1 MTEES
6 ITEEAQHRA
15 DRIAAQ
21 EIAKTVMDL
30 IKDIWAT
37 NPQKHLL
44 SQLAPGDAS
53 ESISAA
59 KNLTDH
65 LDNVIQA
72 LEFKSNMEILMW
84 LRTTSSARDYL
95 PSWSILLEDAHK
107 LLALRHGIQDA
118 DRKLRGLRAKTVI

>member
-6 ITEEAQHRA
+6 ITEDAQHRA

-30 IKDIWAT
+30 IKHIWAE

-44 SQLAPGDAS
+44 SQLAPGDVTQSVPATKS
-53 ESISAA
+53 L
-59 KNLTDH
+59 NDH
-65 LDNVIQA
+65 LNELLQD
-72 LEFKSNMEILMW
+72 LESKSNMELLMW

-95 PSWSILLEDAHK
+95 PSWPVLLEESYK
-107 LLALRHGIQDA
+107 ILVLRHGIQDA
-118 DRKLRGLRAKTVI
+118 DRKLRGLRAKTVL